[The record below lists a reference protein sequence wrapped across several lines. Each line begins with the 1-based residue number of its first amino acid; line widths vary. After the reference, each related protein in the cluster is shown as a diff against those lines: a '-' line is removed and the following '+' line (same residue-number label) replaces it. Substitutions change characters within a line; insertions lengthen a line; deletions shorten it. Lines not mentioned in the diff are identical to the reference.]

1 LWTLGTSL
9 TPPTTVENQGYCTF
23 ADPKLTCQ
31 FAKALTA
38 KTSYGLALPVTGTSV
53 AGSFAPVTMET
64 RMNGLTTAG
73 PVRDRNVVFDS
84 VNTAAAAK
92 TFTLAQ
98 AIPTTSS
105 TKIYPGDTT
114 EVNWTFT
121 MADWA
126 ATDKIKAPYNIVM
139 KLGAAPHRV

>member
-84 VNTAAAAK
+84 VNIDAAAK